1 MYLFR
6 WIILVSLIICACL
19 FFAFAITG
27 QSKFKTYGLTAIK
40 ATLTVA
46 LLFFVILI
54 FERL

>member
-6 WIILVSLIICACL
+6 WIVLVSLIICACL

-27 QSKFKTYGLTAIK
+27 QSKFKNYGLTAIK
-40 ATLTVA
+40 ATLVVA
-46 LLFFVILI
+46 FIFFAILI

>member
-27 QSKFKTYGLTAIK
+27 QSKFKKYGLTAIK
-40 ATLTVA
+40 ATLAVA
-46 LLFFVILI
+46 FIFFAILI

>member
-6 WIILVSLIICACL
+6 WIILVSLIFCACL

-27 QSKFKTYGLTAIK
+27 QPKFKKYGLTAIK
-40 ATLTVA
+40 TTLAVA
-46 LLFFVILI
+46 FVFFAIVI

>member
-19 FFAFAITG
+19 FFVFAITG
-27 QSKFKTYGLTAIK
+27 KTKYKDYGLTAIK
-40 ATLTVA
+40 ATLAVAFIFFTV
-46 LLFFVILI
+46 FI